1 MNLQATITAIEYHLP
16 SEELTNEDL
25 CALFPDWSMDKIE
38 KKTGIRTRHISGPDE
53 FASDLAA
60 TAAQKL
66 FASGACKP
74 QDIDFILF
82 CTQSPEFLLP
92 TTACLIQDQLGIPCT
107 AGALDFNLGCTG
119 FIYGLSLAKGLIETS
134 QATNILLLTGETYS
148 KFIHPEDRSVRTL
161 FGDGAAATLVQGKET
176 SKSTPNEGIGPFI
189 FGTDGG
195 GGQNLKAECGGVR
208 SIKLSKSDL
217 PSEEPS
223 KENYLYMN
231 GPEIFNFTLKVV
243 PQCVHEL
250 LSKSRLTL
258 KDIDLFVFHQAN
270 AHVLEHLRDKLNIDK
285 SKFLLVLEH
294 VGNTVSS
301 TIPIALKEALSSQKL
316 NPGQRIMLVG
326 FGVGYSWASN
336 LVHWFHNE

>member
-16 SEELTNEDL
+16 SKELTNEDL
-25 CALFPDWSMDKIE
+25 CASFPDWSIDKIE

-53 FASDLAA
+53 FASDLAV

-66 FASGACKP
+66 FASGACNP

-82 CTQSPEFLLP
+82 CTQSPKFLIP

-148 KFIHPEDRSVRTL
+148 KFIRPEDRSVRTL

-176 SKSTPNEGIGPFI
+176 SKSLLNEGIGPFI
-189 FGTDGG
+189 FGTDGS

-208 SIKLSKSDL
+208 SIKFSKSDL
-217 PSEEPS
+217 PSEESS

-231 GPEIFNFTLKVV
+231 GPQILSFTLKVV
-243 PQCVHEL
+243 PKCVHEL
-250 LSKSRLTL
+250 LSTSRLTL

-270 AHVLEHLRDKLNIDK
+270 AHILEHLRDRLNIDK
-285 SKFLLVLEH
+285 GKFHLALEH

-336 LVHWFHNE
+336 LVHWSHNE

>member
-1 MNLQATITAIEYHLP
+1 MSLQATITAIEYHLP
-16 SEELTNEDL
+16 AKELTNEDL
-25 CALFPDWSMDKIE
+25 CASFPDWSMDKIE

-53 FASDLAA
+53 FASDLAT

-66 FASGACKP
+66 FSSGACKP
-74 QDIDFILF
+74 KDIDFILF
-82 CTQSPEFLLP
+82 CSQSPDFLLP
-92 TTACLIQDQLGIPCT
+92 TTACLIQDRLGIPCT

-134 QATNILLLTGETYS
+134 QVKNILLLTGDTYS

-161 FGDGAAATLVQGKET
+161 FGDGAAATLVQGKEI
-176 SKSTPNEGIGPFI
+176 SKSTPNGGIGPFI
-189 FGTDGG
+189 FGTDGSG
-195 GGQNLKAECGGVR
+195 GHNLRVECGGVR
-208 SIKLSKSDL
+208 SLSFSKRDL
-217 PSEEPS
+217 PSDEPS
-223 KENYLYMN
+223 KENYLHMN
-231 GPEIFNFTLKVV
+231 GPKIFNFTLKVV

-250 LSKSRLTL
+250 LSKSGLTL

-270 AHVLEHLRDKLNIDK
+270 AHILNHLRDKLSIDK
-285 SKFLLVLEH
+285 NKFLLALEH

-316 NPGQRIMLVG
+316 NPGQRVMLVG

>member
-16 SEELTNEDL
+16 SEKLTNEDL
-25 CALFPDWSMDKIE
+25 CASFPDWSMDKIE

-53 FASDLAA
+53 FASDLAV

-66 FASGACKP
+66 FRSGACKP
-74 QDIDFILF
+74 QDIDFVLF

-119 FIYGLSLAKGLIETS
+119 FIYGLSLAKGLIETR

-176 SKSTPNEGIGPFI
+176 SKSSPNEGIGPFI
-189 FGTDGG
+189 FGTDGSG
-195 GGQNLKAECGGVR
+195 AHNLKAEYSGER
-208 SIKLSKSDL
+208 SNKFSKSDL

-223 KENYLYMN
+223 KEKYLYMN
-231 GPEIFNFTLKVV
+231 GPKIFNFTLKVV
-243 PQCVHEL
+243 PQCVQEL

-270 AHVLEHLRDKLNIDK
+270 AHILEHLRDKLNIDQ
-285 SKFLLVLEH
+285 SKFHLALEH

-301 TIPIALKEALSSQKL
+301 TIPIALKDALSSQKL
-316 NPGQRIMLVG
+316 KPGQLIMLVG
-326 FGVGYSWASN
+326 FGGGYSWAST
-336 LVHWFHNE
+336 LVNWFHNK

>member
-16 SEELTNEDL
+16 SEKLTNEDL
-25 CALFPDWSMDKIE
+25 CASFPDWSMDKIE

-53 FASDLAA
+53 FASDLAV

-66 FASGACKP
+66 FRSGACKP
-74 QDIDFILF
+74 QDIDFVLF

-119 FIYGLSLAKGLIETS
+119 FIYGLSLAKGLIETG

-176 SKSTPNEGIGPFI
+176 SKNSPNEGIGPFI
-189 FGTDGG
+189 FGTDGSG
-195 GGQNLKAECGGVR
+195 AHNLKAEYSGVR
-208 SIKLSKSDL
+208 SIKFSKSDL

-223 KENYLYMN
+223 KEKYLHMN
-231 GPEIFNFTLKVV
+231 GPKIFNFT
-243 PQCVHEL
+243 
-250 LSKSRLTL
+250 
-258 KDIDLFVFHQAN
+258 
-270 AHVLEHLRDKLNIDK
+270 
-285 SKFLLVLEH
+285 
-294 VGNTVSS
+294 
-301 TIPIALKEALSSQKL
+301 
-316 NPGQRIMLVG
+316 
-326 FGVGYSWASN
+326 
-336 LVHWFHNE
+336 